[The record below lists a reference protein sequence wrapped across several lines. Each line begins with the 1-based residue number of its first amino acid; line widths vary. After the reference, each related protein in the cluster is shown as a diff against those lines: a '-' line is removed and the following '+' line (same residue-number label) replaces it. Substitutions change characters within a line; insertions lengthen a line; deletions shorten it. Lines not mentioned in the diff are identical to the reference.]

1 MTTYA
6 RAPGM
11 PLCEHG
17 AGCYRKNP
25 QHFKDFDHPADHP
38 LMPPRIRPVVVDAP
52 SEPDAKRPRTAA
64 DDDTDVDDDVP
75 APTPRGNGEWYY
87 DGAHTLNEA
96 SGLDARHCDR
106 DLCEHTDANC
116 RRNRKIAAVTD
127 ECTAHPDTNS
137 YVKRVPDQ
145 IASFVAIGDFGRDGF
160 CCQLDVAKEMSY
172 AATKLGVQ
180 SVINLGDAF
189 YERGL
194 QDHTDVQVRTSFR
207 PAIRPCKQIGNDLI

>member
-1 MTTYA
+1 M
-6 RAPGM
+6 
-11 PLCEHG
+11 
-17 AGCYRKNP
+17 AGG
-25 QHFKDFDHPADHP
+25 
-38 LMPPRIRPVVVDAP
+38 
-52 SEPDAKRPRTAA
+52 
-64 DDDTDVDDDVP
+64 DDDVP

-87 DGAHTLNEA
+87 DGAHTLNR
-96 SGLDARHCDR
+96 GLDARHCDR

-116 RRNRKIAAVTD
+116 RRNRRIAALTD
-127 ECTAHPDTNS
+127 ECTNHPDTNS
-137 YVKRVPDQ
+137 YAKRVPDQ

-194 QDHTDVQVRTSFR
+194 QEHTDVQVRTSFR
-207 PAIRPCKQIGNDLI
+207 PAIHPRKQNLIGNYLI

>member
-1 MTTYA
+1 M
-6 RAPGM
+6 
-11 PLCEHG
+11 
-17 AGCYRKNP
+17 
-25 QHFKDFDHPADHP
+25 
-38 LMPPRIRPVVVDAP
+38 
-52 SEPDAKRPRTAA
+52 
-64 DDDTDVDDDVP
+64 P

-87 DGAHTLNEA
+87 DGAHTLNR
-96 SGLDARHCDR
+96 GLDARHCDR

-137 YVKRVPDQ
+137 YAKRVPDQ

-207 PAIRPCKQIGNDLI
+207 PAIGPGGRARRRRHPCKQIGSDLI